1 MRRDSFPQV
10 LPAGKRQRYP
20 IPMNYRLALP
30 ILGLS
35 LMPVLAN
42 AEEPG
47 DLTFSLGIAS
57 VGLTGEVAYQANEN
71 WRLRA
76 MLSGAPNYRSGEEL
90 GGISYDTIAKLRG
103 LSLLVDRRIGKS
115 NWRLTF
121 GGFLSE
127 SEANGSASGA
137 LQIGDNF
144 YPLATLDAAVKF
156 ENRFSPII
164 AIGYDHNLTDHWI
177 LSGSLGYIYT
187 GGIDVKLNGSAGI
200 LPSDLIK
207 ERIDAEN
214 DVDEGYPFVEV
225 SVAYRF

>member
-1 MRRDSFPQV
+1 MKKHLTIPLIGLCLHPTLASAQEPGAFSFS
-10 LPAGKRQRYP
+10 
-20 IPMNYRLALP
+20 
-30 ILGLS
+30 LGLS
-35 LMPVLAN
+35 
-42 AEEPG
+42 
-47 DLTFSLGIAS
+47 S

-76 MLSGAPNYRSGEEL
+76 MISGAPNYRSGEDL
-90 GGISYDTIAKLRG
+90 GGINYDTVAKLRG
-103 LSLLVDRRIGKS
+103 LSLLADRRIGNS
-115 NWRLTF
+115 NWRVTF

-127 SEANGSASGA
+127 SEANGSASGD

-144 YPLATLDAAVKF
+144 YPSATLDASVKF

-164 AIGYDHNLTDHWI
+164 AIGYDHPLTDNWI

-200 LPSDLIK
+200 LPTDLIK

-214 DVDEGYPFVEV
+214 DVDDGYPFVEL